1 MSREE
6 VDVEPLASRAGTLED
21 AVALDPAL
29 LTEDPLVE
37 PTSPASA
44 TTDAAGR
51 FRWAVIVGP
60 LVTLALFLA
69 LWEYM
74 HRDGMRRFFDK
85 PGFLVPSPAT
95 VFDQSFTDGTVRHQ
109 MIAGLGWTSLSAFIG
124 LAISIVLGIGIAV
137 AMARAEWIER
147 SLYPY
152 LVALQAIP
160 VLAIVPLISSI
171 FGGGIGSRILVC
183 VMISLF
189 PIVTNTLFGLTSADP
204 AQHDLFS
211 LRRASRRTRLF
222 KLQFPA
228 AMPAIFTGFR
238 ISAGLAV
245 VGAVVGEQFFREG
258 DKPGLGVVVE
268 QFRQKA
274 RFPQVYGG
282 LIVIALLGVA
292 VFLAFGLLGRL
303 VVGKWYVSSRRTS

>member
-1 MSREE
+1 MTAGTDTGVGMRVSTPVIAEE
-6 VDVEPLASRAGTLED
+6 VAAPTL
-21 AVALDPAL
+21 
-29 LTEDPLVE
+29 
-37 PTSPASA
+37 SPG
-44 TTDAAGR
+44 GR
-51 FRWAVIVGP
+51 FRWSMVVGP
-60 LVTLALFLA
+60 LVTLVVFLA

-85 PGFLVPSPAT
+85 PGFLVPSPVT
-95 VFDQSFTDGTVRHQ
+95 VIDQSFLDSVVRQQ
-109 MIAGLGWTSLSAFIG
+109 MITGLAWTAVSAFVG
-124 LAISIVLGIGIAV
+124 LAIAIVLGIGIAV
-137 AMARAEWIER
+137 LMASAEWIER
-147 SLYPY
+147 SWYPY

-183 VMISLF
+183 VMISIF

-204 AQHDLFS
+204 TQHDLFT
-211 LRRASRRTRLF
+211 LRRASRHTRLW

-282 LIVIALLGVA
+282 LLVMAALGIA
-292 VFLAFGLLGRL
+292 VFFLFGLLGKL
-303 VVGKWYVSSRRTS
+303 VVGKWYEPSRRSS

>member
-1 MSREE
+1 MTTGTDTGVGVRVSTPIIAEE
-6 VDVEPLASRAGTLED
+6 VAP
-21 AVALDPAL
+21 
-29 LTEDPLVE
+29 
-37 PTSPASA
+37 PTVSPG
-44 TTDAAGR
+44 GR
-51 FRWAVIVGP
+51 FRWSMVVGP
-60 LVTLALFLA
+60 LVTLVLFLA

-85 PGFLVPSPAT
+85 PGFLVPSPVT
-95 VFDQSFTDGTVRHQ
+95 VIDQSFLDSVVRGQ
-109 MIAGLGWTSLSAFIG
+109 MITGLGWTAVSAFVG
-124 LAISIVLGIGIAV
+124 LAIAIVLGIGIAV
-137 AMARAEWIER
+137 LMASAEWIER
-147 SLYPY
+147 SWYPY

-160 VLAIVPLISSI
+160 VLAIVPLISSV

-183 VMISLF
+183 VMISIF
-189 PIVTNTLFGLTSADP
+189 PIVTNTLFGLTSVDA
-204 AQHDLFS
+204 ASHDLFT
-211 LRRASRRTRLF
+211 LRRASRHTRLR

-282 LIVIALLGVA
+282 LLVMAALGIA
-292 VFLAFGLLGRL
+292 VFFLFGLLGKL
-303 VVGKWYVSSRRTS
+303 VVGKWYEPSRRSS